1 MGLYMSISSLIFIG
15 ILMMDFFS
23 KERVNNIET
32 RLYKYLLILTSIGLS
47 LDIFTGILYNLNV
60 DYNNFFYMIASKL
73 VFV

>member
-32 RLYKYLLILTSIGLS
+32 RLYKYLLIKSI
-47 LDIFTGILYNLNV
+47 
-60 DYNNFFYMIASKL
+60 
-73 VFV
+73 VFSYFLKF